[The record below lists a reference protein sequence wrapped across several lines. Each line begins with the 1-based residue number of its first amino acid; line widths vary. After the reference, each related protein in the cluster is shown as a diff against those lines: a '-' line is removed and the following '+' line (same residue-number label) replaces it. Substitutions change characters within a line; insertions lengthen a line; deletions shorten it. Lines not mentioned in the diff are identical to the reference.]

1 MLILGH
7 KRGFF
12 PLAPSLGRGKATR
25 GGITV
30 AITESGKKKRALG
43 RTGPSQCPPR
53 WVLTQ
58 MRKPKKVLAAW
69 PGLWGDW
76 IVIYCFIISDHK
88 CGGLK

>member
-12 PLAPSLGRGKATR
+12 PPAPSLGRGKAMR

-30 AITESGKKKRALG
+30 AITESGKRERALR
-43 RTGPSQCPPR
+43 RTWPSQC

-58 MRKPKKVLAAW
+58 MRRPKKVLAAG

-76 IVIYCFIISDHK
+76 IVIYCFIINDHK